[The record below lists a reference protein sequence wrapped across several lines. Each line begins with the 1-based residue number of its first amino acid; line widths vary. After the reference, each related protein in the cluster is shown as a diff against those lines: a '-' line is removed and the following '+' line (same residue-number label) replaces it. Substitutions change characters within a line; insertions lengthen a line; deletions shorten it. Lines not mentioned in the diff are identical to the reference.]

1 MTAAPAATLRDGT
14 TILVAFT
21 RALAAAGLPVV
32 PERTAAFLEAADA
45 LGVGKGLD
53 VYWAGRLCLAAN
65 PDHLPVYDAVFAAY
79 FSSAAAG
86 LQLLPRRPEP
96 PTRIVLPLGHQPAEA
111 GDADAP
117 PPVVHARAAAAEVL
131 RHRDLGT
138 LSASERR
145 EMAAILDLLRPGL
158 PERPSRRWSPHHRGP
173 VDPRRTVRAMLA
185 AGGEP
190 GVPVRRHRRRRPR
203 RIVLLIDVS
212 GSMAPYADALL
223 RFAHVLHRRR
233 PGTVE
238 TFTLGTRLTRI
249 TRALAHRDPDR
260 ALAAAA
266 DTIPD
271 YSGGTRLGDTLQAFL
286 ERWGRRGTAR
296 GAVVVLFSDGWERG
310 SPDQLAEQ
318 VSRLSRLT
326 RSLIW
331 VNPHKG
337 KDGYAPVQS
346 GIVAVLPAL
355 DHFVAGHSLATLEE
369 LLTVI
374 RNA

>member
-1 MTAAPAATLRDGT
+1 MNAATAPVLRDGT
-14 TILVAFT
+14 VVLVAFT

-32 PERTAAFLEAADA
+32 PERTAAFLAAVDA
-45 LGVGKGLD
+45 LQVGKGRD
-53 VYWAGRLCLAAN
+53 VYWAGRLSLAAN

-79 FSSAAAG
+79 FSSAPPG
-86 LQLLPRRPEP
+86 FQRFPRPSEP
-96 PTRIVLPLGHQPAEA
+96 PTRIVLPLTQAPSDS
-111 GDADAP
+111 GDSDAA
-117 PPVVHARAAAAEVL
+117 PPVVQATAAAAEVL

-138 LSASERR
+138 LTAAEKQ
-145 EMAAILDLLRPGL
+145 EMAVILELLRPGL
-158 PERPSRRWSPHHRGP
+158 PERPSRRRSPYHRGP

-190 GVPVRRHRRRRPR
+190 GVPARHHRRRRPR

-212 GSMAPYADALL
+212 GSMAPYSDALL

-271 YSGGTRLGDTLQAFL
+271 YSGGTRLGDTVQAFL
-286 ERWGRRGTAR
+286 ERWGRRDRAGRRR
-296 GAVVVLFSDGWERG
+296 GAVLGRLGAW
-310 SPDQLAEQ
+310 
-318 VSRLSRLT
+318 LSRPT
-326 RSLIW
+326 GGAG
-331 VNPHKG
+331 VAAQQAHP
-337 KDGYAPVQS
+337 QS
-346 GIVAVLPAL
+346 DLGQPAQ
-355 DHFVAGHSLATLEE
+355 G
-369 LLTVI
+369 
-374 RNA
+374 